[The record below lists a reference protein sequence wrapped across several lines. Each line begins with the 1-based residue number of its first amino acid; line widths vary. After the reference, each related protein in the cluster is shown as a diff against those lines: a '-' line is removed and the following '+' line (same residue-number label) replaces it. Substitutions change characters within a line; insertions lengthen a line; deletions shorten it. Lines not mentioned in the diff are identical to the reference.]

1 MNVKN
6 FLSVYAVLILIYGIL
21 FLFLTGKAI
30 DIYGGESSPLLA
42 NALQGIGTVFVAA
55 GVMSWMAREASAS
68 HGRRAILMFIG
79 LGSLIF
85 AIRSIMAMATGTV
98 GSNQAYID
106 LVVQVIFAAG
116 GFYFF
121 SKEKI
126 G

>member
-6 FLSVYAVLILIYGIL
+6 FLSVYAVLVLIYGIL

-30 DIYGGESSPLLA
+30 DIYGGTSTPLLV

-55 GVMSWMAREASAS
+55 GVMSWMAREASVS
-68 HGRRAILMFIG
+68 HGRKAILMFIA

-85 AIRSIMAMATGTV
+85 AIRSIMAIATGSVT
-98 GSNQAYID
+98 SNQAYID
-106 LVVQVIFAAG
+106 LVVQVIFAVG

-121 SKEKI
+121 SKEKV
-126 G
+126 